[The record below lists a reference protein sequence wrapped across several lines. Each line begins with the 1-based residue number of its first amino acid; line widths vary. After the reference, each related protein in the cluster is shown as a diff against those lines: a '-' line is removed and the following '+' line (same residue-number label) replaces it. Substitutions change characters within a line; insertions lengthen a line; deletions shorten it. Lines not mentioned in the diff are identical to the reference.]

1 MKNKFKHCALL
12 TAVTSVVSVF
22 SATAANTF
30 YAAGDLM
37 LFFQKEGS
45 SNTVYADLGSAAGFR
60 GTAAGAADG
69 TNRINFLNINTT
81 LTSAFG
87 AGWASDPQV
96 YAGLAG
102 VFNSNSTNSI
112 VTYGDPSRT
121 LYVSAARDS
130 VGTVGEAGSTGYT
143 VMTDT
148 GMSAGAN
155 GIIMQNNV
163 FATMYDA
170 QVTVSLT
177 SDSKIDDMNPFL
189 IPGQQGTAFNIFGG
203 GVQQVGSA
211 GSIGTFWDA
220 GNVEFALDLYRIT
233 AKNAAGQ
240 VAGTPRNG
248 SYEGTVTVNSAGQ
261 VSFVAIPE
269 PSALML
275 VGLTAGTIV
284 LRRRRSI

>member
-112 VTYGDPSRT
+112 VTNGDPSRT
-121 LYVSAARDS
+121 LYVSASRES

>member
-69 TNRINFLNINTT
+69 TNSINFLNINTT
-81 LTSAFG
+81 LISAFG
-87 AGWASDPQV
+87 AGWASDPKV

-102 VFNSNSTNSI
+102 VFNSNSSNSI
-112 VTYGDPSRT
+112 VTNGDPSRT

-155 GIIMQNNV
+155 GIIQQNNV

-220 GNVEFALDLYRIT
+220 GNVEVALDLYRIT